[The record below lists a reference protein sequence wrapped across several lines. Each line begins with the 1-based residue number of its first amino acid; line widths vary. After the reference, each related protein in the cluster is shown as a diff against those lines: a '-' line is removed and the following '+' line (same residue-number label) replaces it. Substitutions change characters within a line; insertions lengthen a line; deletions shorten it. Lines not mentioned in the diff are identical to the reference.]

1 MITGHRP
8 KSMQW
13 SYNLEDPKRQVL
25 SAMLENILI
34 NTGCSDAWTGMAL
47 GADTVFAKAV
57 IALKNRGCLIRLH
70 CAIPRPVR
78 HQRQTGRGN
87 ARGRRIRKLRVKRI
101 VLLVLCPM

>member
-13 SYNLEDPKRQVL
+13 SCNLEDPKWQVL

-70 CAIPRPVR
+70 CAIPF
-78 HQRQTGRGN
+78 
-87 ARGRRIRKLRVKRI
+87 
-101 VLLVLCPM
+101 